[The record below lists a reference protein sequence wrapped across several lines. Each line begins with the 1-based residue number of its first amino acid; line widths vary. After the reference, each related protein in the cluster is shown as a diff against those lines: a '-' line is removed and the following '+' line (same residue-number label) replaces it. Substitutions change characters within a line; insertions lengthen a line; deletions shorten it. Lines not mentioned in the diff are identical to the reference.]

1 MKITVLVDNRA
12 GDMLLETE
20 HGLSIYFENQDYK
33 CLLDTGDSD
42 LFVRNAAKLGVDLTD
57 VDYVFISHGH
67 SDHLGGLPFFLKLNS
82 KAKIIV
88 SAYAFNQHFFS
99 RRTGFREIGVNMD
112 ISEHMDR
119 FVFVKREAIFMN
131 GNIRVL
137 SADSE
142 KYPFPKG
149 NSTLYKDAGKG
160 LEQDDFNHELIV
172 FFPEDGGLVFTGCGH
187 KGVLNILET
196 VKERTLFNV
205 KNVIGG
211 FHLLDN
217 KGLHQFEDEKDLTE
231 IADVMQTEYKDTHF
245 FCGHCTGELAY
256 KVLKDRLGNQLTPF
270 YTGFALEL

>member
-12 GDMLLETE
+12 SDVLLETE
-20 HGLSIYFENQDYK
+20 HGLSIYLEIQNCK
-33 CLLDTGDSD
+33 CLLDTGDTD
-42 LFVRNAAKLGVDLTD
+42 LFIRNAAKLGVDLTD

-67 SDHLGGLPFFLKLNS
+67 FDHLGGLPFFLKMNS
-82 KAKIIV
+82 KAKIVI
-88 SAYAFNQHFFS
+88 STFAINQHFFS
-99 RRTGFREIGVNMD
+99 RRTGFREIGVNVD
-112 ISEHMDR
+112 LSEYMDR

-131 GNIRVL
+131 GSIRVL
-137 SADSE
+137 SADSK

-172 FFPEDGGLVFTGCGH
+172 FFPEDAGLVFTGCGH
-187 KGVLNILET
+187 KGVLNILDT

-217 KGLHQFEDEKDLTE
+217 KGLHQFEDENDLNE
-231 IADVMQTEYKDTHF
+231 IADVMRAEYKDVHF

-256 KVLKDRLGNQLTPF
+256 SVLKERLGDQLTPF
-270 YTGFALEL
+270 YTGFTIDL